1 MSSLGSNDAKA
12 QKLME
17 NSDEDEEAVR
27 ELDCEIK
34 GMKKYSVLDSV
45 FIIPERY
52 NIIEPIGTGAYGLVV
67 AAIDSEKLAEVEEE
81 E

>member
-1 MSSLGSNDAKA
+1 MSSLGSDDEKA

-17 NSDEDEEAVR
+17 NSDDDEEAVK
-27 ELDCEIK
+27 ELDCDIE

-52 NIIEPIGTGAYGLVV
+52 NII
-67 AAIDSEKLAEVEEE
+67 
-81 E
+81 